1 LALERADLPSFE
13 TAKDIEKML
22 SLAGAFKTFDYPSG
36 QLMALAATVGLFPES
51 TEIMRCQEL
60 LQEVFAR
67 TGNKFLQLITF
78 NGFFSMQIL
87 FPGQLGKS
95 NRRLAQIP

>member
-51 TEIMRCQEL
+51 TEILRCQEL

-67 TGNKFLQLITF
+67 TGNKFLQLITC

-87 FPGQLGKS
+87 KPFGK
-95 NRRLAQIP
+95 